1 LHSLA
6 TFDGDIA
13 SKFVIRQYNC
23 LFAFT
28 SMGAHIDTSVNDRH
42 GPHLFKICGQVYHC
56 IGSLLPEDGST
67 PQFLQLYIYDSG
79 REIQNSL
86 KCLDPA
92 KEPIE
97 TLDPRVVEELMMML
111 DQHNPFAKKI
121 RMARDRLADYEQ
133 EEFIIRIVGA

>member
-1 LHSLA
+1 LHSLT

-121 RMARDRLADYEQ
+121 RMA
-133 EEFIIRIVGA
+133 